1 MRRSDLPAKT
11 DHQTLKILACTLT
24 KRRPNMS
31 LHLII
36 GDKLYSSWSLR
47 AALAL
52 DLTGA
57 SYTEELIK
65 LNQPDTRARVLKHS
79 PTGKVPLLKSEH
91 GTIADSLAIAEYLA
105 EQFPDAGL
113 WPKDT
118 AARAQARSACAQM
131 HSGFFAMRGNMPF
144 DLSHNAPL
152 VPTPPDVQAEI
163 ERMLALW
170 AECRAAATEAG
181 PFLFGGATLADA
193 FFAPIAVRLRTYQV
207 KLPEVDAAYVETIYQ
222 WPAFKAW
229 QKAGLEE
236 VGQ

>member
-1 MRRSDLPAKT
+1 
-11 DHQTLKILACTLT
+11 
-24 KRRPNMS
+24 MS

-36 GDKLYSSWSLR
+36 GDKLLSSWSLR
-47 AALAL
+47 GALAL
-52 DLTGA
+52 ELTGA
-57 SYTEELIK
+57 AYTEELIK
-65 LNQPDTRARVLKHS
+65 LGQPDTRERLLKHS
-79 PTGKVPLLKSEH
+79 PTGKVPLLKTEH

-105 EQFPDAGL
+105 EQFPNASL

-131 HSGFFAMRGNMPF
+131 HAGFFAMRGNMPF
-144 DLSHNAPL
+144 DLSRDAPL
-152 VPTPPDVQAEI
+152 ASTPDDVQADI
-163 ERMLALW
+163 QRMLALW
-170 AECRAAATEAG
+170 AECRAAATDIG

-207 KLPEVDAAYVETIYQ
+207 KLPAADEAYVEAIYQ

>member
-1 MRRSDLPAKT
+1 
-11 DHQTLKILACTLT
+11 
-24 KRRPNMS
+24 MS

-36 GDKLYSSWSLR
+36 GDKLLSSWSLR

-52 DLTGA
+52 ELTGA
-57 SYTEELIK
+57 PYTEELIK
-65 LNQPDTRARVLKHS
+65 LGKPDTRERLLKHS
-79 PTGKVPLLKSEH
+79 PTGKVPLLTTAR

-105 EQFPDAGL
+105 EQFPSEQL
-113 WPKDT
+113 WPTDI

-131 HSGFFAMRGNMPF
+131 HSGFFAMRNHMPF
-144 DLSHNAPL
+144 NLSHDAPL
-152 VPTPPDVQAEI
+152 NPVPPEVKVDV

-170 AECRAAATEAG
+170 AECRAVATEPG
-181 PFLFGGATLADA
+181 PFLFGRVSLADA

-207 KLPEVDAAYVETIYQ
+207 QLPAVDQAYVETVYQ

-236 VGQ
+236 LQS

>member
-1 MRRSDLPAKT
+1 
-11 DHQTLKILACTLT
+11 
-24 KRRPNMS
+24 MS

-47 AALAL
+47 GALAL

-57 SYTEELIK
+57 PYTEELIK
-65 LNQPDTRARVLKHS
+65 LNQPDTRERLLKHS
-79 PTGKVPLLKSEH
+79 PTAKVPLLKTEH

-113 WPKDT
+113 WPKDP

-131 HSGFFAMRGNMPF
+131 HCGFFALRNHMPF
-144 DLSHNAPL
+144 DLSHDAPL
-152 VPTPPDVQAEI
+152 SPMPADVQADI
-163 ERMLALW
+163 ERLLALW
-170 AECRAAATEAG
+170 AECRAVATETG

-207 KLPEVDAAYVETIYQ
+207 KLSPVDDTYVNTIYQ

>member
-1 MRRSDLPAKT
+1 
-11 DHQTLKILACTLT
+11 
-24 KRRPNMS
+24 MS

-36 GDKLYSSWSLR
+36 GDKLLSSWSLR
-47 AALAL
+47 GALAL

-57 SYTEELIK
+57 AYTEELIK
-65 LNQPDTRARVLKHS
+65 LGQPDTRERLLKHS
-79 PTGKVPLLKSEH
+79 PTGKVPLLKTEH

-131 HSGFFAMRGNMPF
+131 HAGFFAMRGNMPF
-144 DLSHNAPL
+144 DLSRDAPL
-152 VPTPPDVQAEI
+152 SSAPDDVQADI
-163 ERMLALW
+163 QRMLALW
-170 AECRAAATEAG
+170 AECRAAATDTG

-207 KLPEVDAAYVETIYQ
+207 KLPAADEAYVEAIYQ